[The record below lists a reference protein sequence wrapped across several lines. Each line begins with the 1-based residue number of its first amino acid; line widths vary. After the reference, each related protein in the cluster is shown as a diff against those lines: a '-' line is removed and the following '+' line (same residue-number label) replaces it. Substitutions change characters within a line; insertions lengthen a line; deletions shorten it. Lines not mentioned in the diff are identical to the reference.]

1 MGEQPAPMCR
11 FLATKSTAPVR
22 LRDLILKP
30 AHSIIKQS
38 EDSRLRLDQ
47 SPVNADGFGV
57 GWYDQSEDDASDV
70 SDSNTPCIFLA
81 ITPAWSNRNLHRL
94 ADKVRSQLIFAH
106 VRAATQAPLSEE
118 NCHPW
123 SYGSLLWMH
132 NGLIGGWSRK
142 KRHLQALLS
151 DEFYNF

>member
-1 MGEQPAPMCR
+1 MCR

-57 GWYDQSEDDASDV
+57 RSRRSRDAS
-70 SDSNTPCIFLA
+70 PQLA
-81 ITPAWSNRNLHRL
+81 
-94 ADKVRSQLIFAH
+94 
-106 VRAATQAPLSEE
+106 
-118 NCHPW
+118 C
-123 SYGSLLWMH
+123 
-132 NGLIGGWSRK
+132 
-142 KRHLQALLS
+142 
-151 DEFYNF
+151 